1 MTPYELGEK
10 RVDWVFSHMPVLQRI
25 RADYAREQPFKGLT
39 VAICLHLEPKTANL
53 GLTIRAGGATVVM
66 CPSNPLSTQDSTVA
80 YLQRHLTCF
89 GARGEDPE
97 SYHRHFHETLDFKPD
112 LIIDDGA
119 QLLSTLHKERREL
132 LGGVIGLSEET
143 TGGVNIIKAI
153 ERKEGLRFPCMGV
166 NTALMKHLF
175 DNRYGTGQSTIEG
188 LLVATNL
195 TVCGKVV
202 TVAGYGWV
210 GKGVALRMRGLG
222 AEVIVTEVDATKALD
237 ARMEGFRVMRMIEAA
252 ALSDV
257 IITTTGGLNV
267 IDEPHFA
274 VIKDQCILTNVGHFN
289 REINIPAL
297 RASAKTEREVR
308 PDVEEFAMVDGRR
321 VYLLAN
327 GELVNI
333 AVGQGHPAEIMD
345 MTFALQSLAPKYLL
359 ENRAS
364 LEARFH
370 TVPEAMDEQV
380 ARMKLDTMGI
390 EIDARSDEQRQ
401 YDDYY

>member
-1 MTPYELGEK
+1 
-10 RVDWVFSHMPVLQRI
+10 
-25 RADYAREQPFKGLT
+25 
-39 VAICLHLEPKTANL
+39 
-53 GLTIRAGGATVVM
+53 M

-80 YLQRHLTCF
+80 YLQGHLTCF
-89 GARGEDPE
+89 GARGEDPAA
-97 SYHRHFHETLDFKPD
+97 YHRHFHETLDHKPD

-132 LGGVIGLSEET
+132 LGGIIGLSEET
-143 TGGVNIIKAI
+143 TGGVNIIKAV
-153 ERKEGLRFPCMGV
+153 ERNEGLHFPCIGV

-188 LLVATNL
+188 ILAATNL

-210 GKGVALRMRGLG
+210 GKGVAMRMRGLG

-237 ARMEGFRVMRMIEAA
+237 ARMEGFRVMRMIDAA
-252 ALSDV
+252 AQSDF

-267 IDEPHFA
+267 VDVPHFA
-274 VIKDQCILTNVGHFN
+274 VMKNQCILSNVGHFN

-297 RASAKTEREVR
+297 RGVARATRVVR
-308 PDVEEFAMVDGRR
+308 PDVEEMTLADGRR

-345 MTFALQSLAPKYLL
+345 MTFGLQSLAPKYLL
-359 ENRAS
+359 DNRAT
-364 LEARFH
+364 LEPRFY
-370 TVPEAMDEQV
+370 TVPEVLDEQV
-380 ARMKLDTMGI
+380 ARMKLETLGI
-390 EIDARSDEQRQ
+390 QIDARSDEQQR

>member
-1 MTPYELGEK
+1 MTDEDLGQQRAE
-10 RVDWVFSHMPVLQRI
+10 WAFAHMPVMQRL
-25 RADYAREQPFKGLT
+25 RDDFARERPFDGLT

-53 GLTIRAGGATVVM
+53 GLTIKAGGATVVM

-89 GARGEDPE
+89 GRRGEGAE
-97 SYHRHFHETLDFKPD
+97 AYRRHFHETLDHQPD
-112 LIIDDGA
+112 LIVDDGA
-119 QLLSTLHKERREL
+119 QLLSTLHRERRDL
-132 LGGVIGLSEET
+132 LDRVIGLSEET
-143 TGGVNIIKAI
+143 TGGVSIIRAI
-153 ERKEGLRFPCMGV
+153 ERKEGLRFPCLGV
-166 NTALMKHLF
+166 NTGLMKHLF
-175 DNRYGTGQSTIEG
+175 DNRHGTGQSTVEG

-222 AEVIVTEVDATKALD
+222 AEVIVTEVDPAKALD
-237 ARMEGFRVMRMIEAA
+237 ARMEGFRVMRMVEAA
-252 ALSDV
+252 PLSDV
-257 IITTTGGLNV
+257 VITTTGGLHV
-267 IDEPHFA
+267 VDVPHLA
-274 VIKDQCILTNVGHFN
+274 VLKDGCLLTNVGHFN

-297 RASAKTEREVR
+297 RAGAAAVREVR
-308 PDVEEFAMVDGRR
+308 RDVEEFTLADGRR

-345 MTFALQSLAPKYLL
+345 MTFALQLLGPRYLVEQRGRLAP
-359 ENRAS
+359 A
-364 LEARFH
+364 FH
-370 TVPEAMDEQV
+370 AVPPEMDDAV
-380 ARMKLDTMGI
+380 ARLKLDTLGI
-390 EIDARSDEQRQ
+390 AIDARSAEQVA